1 VQAQQSINNLIFIKK
16 TMPEKKTTTE
26 TTSKKVKKNTVES
39 QETLGKIISIK
50 GVVVEVSFD

>member
-26 TTSKKVKKNTVES
+26 TTFKKVKKNIVES

>member
-16 TMPEKKTTTE
+16 TMPETKTTTE
-26 TTSKKVKKNTVES
+26 TTSKKVKKNIVES